1 MKRLCWITLLAL
13 LIAGCRQQTTP
24 TTGITMAL
32 SLEPEPAV
40 VGAAEFRVSLTSA
53 DNLPITDAA
62 VTVRGDMNHA
72 GMVPV
77 IAEAQRVEGVLYVVP
92 FEWTMAGDWTVEVSA
107 VLPDGTTASQTFDYT
122 VAVGS

>member
-1 MKRLCWITLLAL
+1 VKRLCWIALLAL
-13 LIAGCRQQTTP
+13 LIAGCRQQTTHS
-24 TTGITMAL
+24 TSITMAL
-32 SLEPEPAV
+32 SLEPEPPV

-53 DNLPITDAA
+53 DNLPITDAT
-62 VTVRGDMNHA
+62 VTVRGDMSHA

-77 IAEAQRVEGVLYVVP
+77 IAKAERVEGVLYVVP

-107 VLPDGTTASQTFDYT
+107 ELSDGTTASQTFDYT